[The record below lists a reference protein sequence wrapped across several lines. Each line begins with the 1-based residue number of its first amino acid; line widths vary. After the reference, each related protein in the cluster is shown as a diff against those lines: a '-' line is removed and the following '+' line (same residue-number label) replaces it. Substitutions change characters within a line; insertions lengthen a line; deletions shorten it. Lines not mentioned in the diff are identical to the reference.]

1 MSSVSKTRHLY
12 CGEFARLCGVS
23 ADTVRFY
30 ERGRLLPPAARTSA
44 GYRIFPPDSLARM
57 FTTQAEAHRR
67 AAANSNLESDVV
79 LTRYANSAERN

>member
-1 MSSVSKTRHLY
+1 MDPKRTPNSVGNLIRDTESMSSTKIERR
-12 CGEFARLCGVS
+12 RLFD
-23 ADTVRFY
+23 A
-30 ERGRLLPPAARTSA
+30 LPPRD
-44 GYRIFPPDSLARM
+44 YRCSVIKPDGSTIDSPK

>member
-1 MSSVSKTRHLY
+1 
-12 CGEFARLCGVS
+12 
-23 ADTVRFY
+23 
-30 ERGRLLPPAARTSA
+30 
-44 GYRIFPPDSLARM
+44 M